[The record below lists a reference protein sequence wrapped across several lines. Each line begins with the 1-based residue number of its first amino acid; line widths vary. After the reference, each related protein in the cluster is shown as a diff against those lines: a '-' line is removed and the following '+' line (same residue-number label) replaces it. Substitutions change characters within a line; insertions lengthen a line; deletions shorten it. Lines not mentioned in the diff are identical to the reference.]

1 MIDLLS
7 IIIRGFSG
15 RNMDKI
21 GIDCSEKRKNI
32 AK

>member
-7 IIIRGFSG
+7 VIIRVFSG
-15 RNMDKI
+15 RNIDKI
-21 GIDCSEKRKNI
+21 RIDCSEKRKNI

>member
-7 IIIRGFSG
+7 VIIRVFSG
-15 RNMDKI
+15 RNIDKI
-21 GIDCSEKRKNI
+21 GIGCFEKRKNI

>member
-7 IIIRGFSG
+7 VIIRVFSR
-15 RNMDKI
+15 RNIDKI